1 MVLHAKLA
9 TLMAVLVWLLPLSA
23 VVAPA
28 TLSVVFKRFGPDT
41 GTSAVPYFDLT
52 TWVPDDSDM
61 FADSLFN
68 IEVVAAATFT
78 GASQQTKK
86 LIASVVYG
94 GDIVIIPS
102 PCSANCSYVVE
113 FQAPTLSC
121 ESLGNTPDSTLAK
134 NIDAAQPGYYSA
146 TREPVGRY
154 PGDENLLLKNR
165 LLINTYTS
173 KLNPNGTTIDD
184 PLLADIQNVL
194 CTPYTANY
202 TVKITFTNGRPEFT
216 VQNLQLLTPLD
227 ESSAI
232 MGGDEKGINHGT
244 EAWPARG
251 LIEGI
256 YDVLLGRM
264 DYTGEASQVVVNT
277 TITSTRLAESV
288 LLREQIYWRFRFV
301 PDLHLAVE
309 EIMHNLT
316 LSLFSI
322 TDGTA
327 EVVTLSYTTYLVFQY
342 SRTTLIATYC
352 AAAVATLLCLV
363 VGLVAL
369 VRNGIA
375 SDVSFSR
382 VLVTTRNPEL
392 DNITRG
398 ACLGGDPLPK
408 DLGTT
413 RLRFGE
419 LWGAPGEMVAGGAH
433 AGFGTEG
440 VTPLRKGEKYL

>member
-1 MVLHAKLA
+1 MIFHAKLA

-28 TLSVVFKRFGPDT
+28 TLSVVFKPFGPDT

-52 TWVPDDSDM
+52 AWVPNDNNT
-61 FADSLFN
+61 FAASLFN
-68 IEVVAAATFT
+68 IEVIAAATFT
-78 GASQQTKK
+78 GASQRTKK

-102 PCSANCSYVVE
+102 PCSANCSYQVE
-113 FQAPTLSC
+113 FHAPTLSC
-121 ESLGNTPDSTLAK
+121 ENLGNTPLNKSVE
-134 NIDAAQPGYYSA
+134 NIDLAQPGYYRA
-146 TREPVGRY
+146 TLEPVGRY
-154 PGDENLLLKNR
+154 PGDGDLLLKNR

-194 CTPYTANY
+194 CTPYNATY
-202 TVKITFTNGRPEFT
+202 FVKITFTNGRPVFT
-216 VQNLQLLTPLD
+216 VQDLQLLTPLD
-227 ESSAI
+227 ESSET
-232 MGGDEKGINHGT
+232 MGGANGSINDGIK
-244 EAWPARG
+244 AWPARG

-264 DYTGEASQVVVNT
+264 SYTGDLSQVVENT

-288 LLREQIYWRFRFV
+288 LLSGEIYWRFRFV
-301 PDLHLAVE
+301 PDLHLAIE
-309 EIMHNLT
+309 EITHNLT
-316 LSLFSI
+316 LSLFSF
-322 TDGTA
+322 TDKTA
-327 EVVTLSYTTYLVFQY
+327 EVETSTYTTRLVFQY
-342 SRTTLIATYC
+342 SRATLLTTYC

-392 DNITRG
+392 DKITRG

-408 DLGTT
+408 DLWKT

-419 LWGAPGEMVAGGAH
+419 LWGTAGEEMAGGAH
-433 AGFGTEG
+433 AGFGVEG